1 MSVIYS
7 EITELALNN
16 NQSLTK
22 DQHVM
27 VELIAAYLLYNW
39 EFLWSTPDRRD

>member
-22 DQHVM
+22 YQGVI
-27 VELIAAYLLYNW
+27 VELIEQSDIN
-39 EFLWSTPDRRD
+39 STITP